1 MLNRFR
7 MALGPVLDRI
17 GSFFAA
23 SGLSPN
29 FWTALSLIFA
39 TASGLIYMSALLS
52 IGSGSYQFSLAGS
65 IMLLISGFF
74 DIVDGGVARATKRGS
89 KKGTYLDSVFD
100 KISESIIFLGIAIG
114 GLASPLFC
122 QLAVSLS
129 LLVSYTRSRSESMG
143 IELKGVGIGERAER
157 LLLVGILGLIPLEGN
172 LQYAVIL
179 VCLLAGITLY
189 QRIVY
194 SLRKL

>member
-7 MALGPVLDRI
+7 IALGPVLDRI

-29 FWTALSLIFA
+29 SWTALSLIFA

-52 IGSGSYQFSLAGS
+52 IGTSWYQFSLAGS

-74 DIVDGGVARATKRGS
+74 DIVDGAVARATKRGS

-100 KISESIIFLGIAIG
+100 KISESTIFLGIAIG
-114 GLASPLFC
+114 GLANPLYC

-143 IELKGVGIGERAER
+143 IDLKGVGIAERAER

-194 SLRKL
+194 SLRRL